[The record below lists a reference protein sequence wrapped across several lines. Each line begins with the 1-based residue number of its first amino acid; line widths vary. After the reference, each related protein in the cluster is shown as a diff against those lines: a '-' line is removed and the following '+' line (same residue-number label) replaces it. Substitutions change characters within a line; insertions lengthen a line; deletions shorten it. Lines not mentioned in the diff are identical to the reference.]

1 MSRFKYFAVILLCIS
16 VISFISGECSPDI
29 QLSIFGIDDLALAAG
44 ASAIIGG
51 IGSMIGSS
59 NANSTQKE
67 IAADNRQWQSE
78 ENQKNRDWQSEQN
91 LLSQNWQEKM
101 WNSQNA
107 YNTPSAMMER
117 NRAAGLN
124 PFLLGSNTPAS
135 VGAAQSVGTP
145 AKGSPSMVGSPSM
158 PNIQS
163 VNYGAPFSS
172 LASTLLTA
180 KGVDANAANQKAQ
193 SVKSIIEAA
202 TGAFK
207 SMGYKGFKSVLQ
219 YAAPFLGSSSP
230 EGSFVEREAYYKL
243 QEMQLNNAQNDLAL
257 SLSTKFSED
266 QIRSGLEK
274 ANYEISE
281 IVARLNTMRI
291 SNDVMLKKLANDTLV
306 SVAEAFKLRK
316 EGDKF
321 QADAKTVNS
330 IREYVVKA
338 VRAQSQMSSMQSELM
353 SSGLSGEKALIPM
366 RQGAEWNNLDV
377 HGNRNLIFLDYVT
390 DQIGDVFQF
399 TSGYHTGSYNY
410 SGVNRS
416 GSLPFVEAEWSQP
429 NPFGGNTKYRS
440 HR

>member
-1 MSRFKYFAVILLCIS
+1 MNRFKYFAVILFCIS
-16 VISFISGECSPDI
+16 IIAFISGECSPDI
-29 QLSIFGIDDLALAAG
+29 QLSLFGIDDMALAVG
-44 ASAIIGG
+44 ASSLIGG

-67 IAADNRQWQSE
+67 IAADNRQWQSD

-101 WNSQNA
+101 WNAQNS
-107 YNTPSAMMER
+107 YNTPSALMER

-135 VGAAQSVGTP
+135 VGAAQSAGTP
-145 AKGSPSMVGSPSM
+145 AKGSLSMVGSPSM
-158 PNIQS
+158 PNIQP

-193 SVKSIIEAA
+193 SVKSIVEAA
-202 TGAFK
+202 TDAFK
-207 SMGYKGFKSVLQ
+207 SMGYKGFNSVLR

-243 QEMQLNNAQNDLAL
+243 QEMQLNNAQNQLAL

-266 QIRSGLEK
+266 QIRTGLEK

-281 IVARLNTMRI
+281 IVGRLNTMRI
-291 SNDVMLKKLANDTLV
+291 SNDVALKKLANDTLV

-316 EGDKF
+316 EGDKY
-321 QADAKTVNS
+321 QADAKTVNA
-330 IREYVVKA
+330 IRDYVVKS
-338 VRAQSQMSSMQSELM
+338 VRANADIGVMSSRLM
-353 SSGLSGEKALIPM
+353 SDKLPFEEALIPG
-366 RQGAEWNNLDV
+366 RYQKEGNQLDLT
-377 HGNRNLIFLDYVT
+377 GSKEAIFLDYVT
-390 DQIGDVFQF
+390 DQVGDVFHF
-399 TSGYHTGSYNY
+399 GMGSYNTKS
-410 SGVNRS
+410 SGVVRY
-416 GSLPFVEAEWSQP
+416 GQLPFVEAQWDTP
-429 NPFGGNTKYRS
+429 NPYGTTTHYRQ
-440 HR
+440 RK